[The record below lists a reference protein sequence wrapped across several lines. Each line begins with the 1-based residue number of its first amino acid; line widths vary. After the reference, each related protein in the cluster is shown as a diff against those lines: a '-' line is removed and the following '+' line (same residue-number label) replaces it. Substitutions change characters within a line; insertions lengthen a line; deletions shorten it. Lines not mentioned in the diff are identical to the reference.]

1 MDEKKTMSC
10 TYESNKDCELGE
22 YLKDCCECVKIF
34 VDNLVVAC
42 DEIVDTLESA
52 PVYPSNRINC

>member
-1 MDEKKTMSC
+1 MSC

-52 PVYPSNRINC
+52 SVYPSNRINC